1 MIPPDVFDTA
11 VSALSQHTLFISDI
25 TEILQRD
32 PDYLNFHFHT
42 AWMWIASILALKS
55 VHLPPS
61 IPQKAEVE
69 RLVKAAIEH
78 SARNGQTDE

>member
-32 PDYLNFHFHT
+32 PDYLNFHFHS

-61 IPQKAEVE
+61 IPQQAEVE
-69 RLVKAAIEH
+69 RLVKAAIER
-78 SARNGQTDE
+78 SARDRQAGE